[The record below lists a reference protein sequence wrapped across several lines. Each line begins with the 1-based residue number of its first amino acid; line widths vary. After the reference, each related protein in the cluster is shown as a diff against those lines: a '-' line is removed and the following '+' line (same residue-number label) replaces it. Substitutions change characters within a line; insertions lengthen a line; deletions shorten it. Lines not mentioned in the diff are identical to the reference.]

1 MSNIAFVYTTKYG
14 HTKQYADWLKEDMD
28 IDIIPIASFNAARAL
43 AYKLVIFA
51 SGVYGDKIQI
61 MDFIKKNSGG
71 INLQRIMI
79 AAVTWYTNDSE
90 EAKAKLINDN
100 FPDNMKNVV
109 PLYVI
114 NSGIDKKKITV
125 VEKTQLLATQT
136 IISRRD
142 GRTSD
147 DINTL
152 AIIKGYSDQTAKENL
167 DSLKKG
173 IELHL
178 NPPKVKEQPK
188 PEPKPEP
195 IPQEITEERQ
205 PEPAAEAPKPVEK
218 PIPEPAPIPEPP
230 KKGNDTVSEVEN
242 AFRNLKAA
250 PKEAPKPAPKQAVS
264 DSGVVLTSLD
274 DALAALSSGNVL
286 AHKVPKHNPAP
297 APAPAPAPEPTP
309 IPEPTPAPAAEII
322 EEPAA
327 EEAVKPAEEEISAAD
342 IKAEEVSYE
351 NNEPEQPKLDD
362 ISADEIKLDEVMSDE
377 AAEEPQPSV
386 SDISSDDISISDM
399 ASENV
404 EAGTHRAPSLDDIS
418 AESIG
423 INGLDGADIETADS
437 EDDIVMSISEDIE
450 SLNSTAEEPVKP
462 AAEPVFQKPTF
473 ETEKKEAAPRKNSYL
488 EYFSRKNKTET
499 PTHSEPAAEAPKT
512 EPAKEE
518 VKPAHHSAAPV
529 FDPLFMTEETAAP
542 VHKPAPAPAP
552 APAPKPAENNVHSSD
567 IDDFDF
573 DLMGGTSAASQPSQ
587 RALNAVN
594 ALAKA
599 KADAAKAAA
608 EAEKAAKEAAEYE
621 AEQSAPQNEIKTEP
635 VSDSYGSIDMSE
647 SHTEEKFADEPAKP
661 SFNASEIDMSD
672 EKEDEV
678 IFSNDEAYDIDDEIA
693 VVEEPIHNKGAFD
706 FKKLQME
713 IEQSIEV
720 NKKKKEQ
727 EKLRNTRELDRE
739 KLEEEEQKP
748 KKGIKQPI
756 DADMFFQRPGKDY
769 YDSDTMPEIRFDRH
783 RRG

>member
-188 PEPKPEP
+188 SEPKPEP

-264 DSGVVLTSLD
+264 DRGVVLTSRE
-274 DALAALSSGNVL
+274 DALAALSSGTVL
-286 AHKVPKHNPAP
+286 AQNVPKHNPAP

-309 IPEPTPAPAAEII
+309 ISEPTPAPAAEII

-327 EEAVKPAEEEISAAD
+327 EEEISAAD
-342 IKAEEVSYE
+342 IKVEEVSYE

-450 SLNSTAEEPVKP
+450 ILNSTAEEPVKP

-488 EYFSRKNKTET
+488 EYFSRKNKTEA
-499 PTHSEPAAEAPKT
+499 PAQSEPAAEAPKT

-518 VKPAHHSAAPV
+518 VKPVHHSAAPV
-529 FDPLFMTEETAAP
+529 FDPLFMTEEPAAP

-552 APAPKPAENNVHSSD
+552 APAPKPAEKNVHSSV

-621 AEQSAPQNEIKTEP
+621 AEQSAPQNEIKAEP

>member
-178 NPPKVKEQPK
+178 NPPKVKE
-188 PEPKPEP
+188 EPKPEP

-322 EEPAA
+322 EETA
-327 EEAVKPAEEEISAAD
+327 AEEEISAAD
-342 IKAEEVSYE
+342 IKVEEVSYE

-462 AAEPVFQKPTF
+462 TAEPVFQKPTF

-488 EYFSRKNKTET
+488 EYFSRKNKTEA
-499 PTHSEPAAEAPKT
+499 PAQSEPAAEAPKT

-518 VKPAHHSAAPV
+518 VKPVHHSASPV
-529 FDPLFMTEETAAP
+529 FDPLFMTEEPAAP

-552 APAPKPAENNVHSSD
+552 APAPKPAEKNVHSSV

-621 AEQSAPQNEIKTEP
+621 AEQSAPQNEIKAEP

>member
-218 PIPEPAPIPEPP
+218 PIPEPTPIPEPP
-230 KKGNDTVSEVEN
+230 KKGNDTVSEVEK

-327 EEAVKPAEEEISAAD
+327 EEEISAAD
-342 IKAEEVSYE
+342 IKVEEVSYE

-488 EYFSRKNKTET
+488 EYFSRKNKTEA
-499 PTHSEPAAEAPKT
+499 PAQSEPAAEAPKT

-518 VKPAHHSAAPV
+518 VKPAHHSADPV
-529 FDPLFMTEETAAP
+529 FDPLFMTEEPAAP

-552 APAPKPAENNVHSSD
+552 APAPKPAEKNVHSSV

-599 KADAAKAAA
+599 
-608 EAEKAAKEAAEYE
+608 
-621 AEQSAPQNEIKTEP
+621 
-635 VSDSYGSIDMSE
+635 
-647 SHTEEKFADEPAKP
+647 
-661 SFNASEIDMSD
+661 
-672 EKEDEV
+672 
-678 IFSNDEAYDIDDEIA
+678 
-693 VVEEPIHNKGAFD
+693 
-706 FKKLQME
+706 
-713 IEQSIEV
+713 
-720 NKKKKEQ
+720 
-727 EKLRNTRELDRE
+727 
-739 KLEEEEQKP
+739 
-748 KKGIKQPI
+748 
-756 DADMFFQRPGKDY
+756 
-769 YDSDTMPEIRFDRH
+769 
-783 RRG
+783 

>member
-218 PIPEPAPIPEPP
+218 PIPEPP
-230 KKGNDTVSEVEN
+230 KKGNDTVSEVEK

-327 EEAVKPAEEEISAAD
+327 EEEISAAD
-342 IKAEEVSYE
+342 IKVEEVSYE

-488 EYFSRKNKTET
+488 EYFSRKNKTEA
-499 PTHSEPAAEAPKT
+499 PAQSEPAAEAPKT

-518 VKPAHHSAAPV
+518 VKPAHHSADPV
-529 FDPLFMTEETAAP
+529 FDPLFMTEEPAAP

-552 APAPKPAENNVHSSD
+552 APAPKPAEKNVHSSV

-621 AEQSAPQNEIKTEP
+621 AEQSAPQNEIKAEP

>member
-14 HTKQYADWLKEDMD
+14 HTKQYADWLKEDTD

-188 PEPKPEP
+188 PEP

-327 EEAVKPAEEEISAAD
+327 EEEISAAN
-342 IKAEEVSYE
+342 IKVEEVSYE

-488 EYFSRKNKTET
+488 EYFSRKNKTEA
-499 PTHSEPAAEAPKT
+499 PAQSEPAAEAPKT

-529 FDPLFMTEETAAP
+529 FDPLFMTEEPAAP

-552 APAPKPAENNVHSSD
+552 KPAEKNVHSSV

-621 AEQSAPQNEIKTEP
+621 AEQSAPQNEIKAEP

>member
-100 FPDNMKNVV
+100 FPENMKNVV

-188 PEPKPEP
+188 SEPKPEP

-230 KKGNDTVSEVEN
+230 KKGNDTVSEVEK

-327 EEAVKPAEEEISAAD
+327 EEENSAAD
-342 IKAEEVSYE
+342 IKVEEVSYE

-488 EYFSRKNKTET
+488 EYFSRKNKTEA
-499 PTHSEPAAEAPKT
+499 PAQSEPAAEAPKT

-529 FDPLFMTEETAAP
+529 FDPLFMTEEPAAP

-552 APAPKPAENNVHSSD
+552 APAPKPAEKNVHSSD

-621 AEQSAPQNEIKTEP
+621 AEQSAPQNEIKAEP

-647 SHTEEKFADEPAKP
+647 SHTEEKYADEPAKP

-678 IFSNDEAYDIDDEIA
+678 VFSNDEAYDIDDEIA

>member
-250 PKEAPKPAPKQAVS
+250 PKEAPKPAPKQTVS

-297 APAPAPAPEPTP
+297 APAPEPTP
-309 IPEPTPAPAAEII
+309 IPEPTPAPAAKII
-322 EEPAA
+322 KEPAA
-327 EEAVKPAEEEISAAD
+327 EEEISDAD
-342 IKAEEVSYE
+342 IKVEEVSYE

-473 ETEKKEAAPRKNSYL
+473 ETEKKNAASRKNSYL

-499 PTHSEPAAEAPKT
+499 PAQSEPAAEAPKT

-529 FDPLFMTEETAAP
+529 FDPLFMTEEPAAP
-542 VHKPAPAPAP
+542 VHKPAP
-552 APAPKPAENNVHSSD
+552 APAPKPAENNVHSSV

-621 AEQSAPQNEIKTEP
+621 AEQSAPQNEIKAEP

>member
-188 PEPKPEP
+188 SEPKPEP

-297 APAPAPAPEPTP
+297 APAPEPTP

-327 EEAVKPAEEEISAAD
+327 EKAVKPAEEEISAAD
-342 IKAEEVSYE
+342 IKVEEVSYE

-386 SDISSDDISISDM
+386 SDISSNDISISDM

-488 EYFSRKNKTET
+488 EYFSRKNKTEA
-499 PTHSEPAAEAPKT
+499 PAQSEPAAEAPKT

-518 VKPAHHSAAPV
+518 VKPVHHSADPV
-529 FDPLFMTEETAAP
+529 FDPLFMTEEPAAP

-552 APAPKPAENNVHSSD
+552 APAPKPAEKNVHSSV

-621 AEQSAPQNEIKTEP
+621 AEQSAPQNEIKAEP

>member
-71 INLQRIMI
+71 INLQRIII

-230 KKGNDTVSEVEN
+230 KKGNDTVSEVEK

-297 APAPAPAPEPTP
+297 APAPEPTP
-309 IPEPTPAPAAEII
+309 VPEPTPAPAAEII
-322 EEPAA
+322 EGPA
-327 EEAVKPAEEEISAAD
+327 AEEEISAAD
-342 IKAEEVSYE
+342 IKVEEVSYE

-418 AESIG
+418 AENIG

-450 SLNSTAEEPVKP
+450 SLNSTAEEPVQP

-488 EYFSRKNKTET
+488 EYFSRKNKTEA
-499 PTHSEPAAEAPKT
+499 PAQSEPAAEAPKT

-529 FDPLFMTEETAAP
+529 FDPLFMTEEPAAP

-552 APAPKPAENNVHSSD
+552 APAPKPAENNVHSSV

-621 AEQSAPQNEIKTEP
+621 AEQSAPQNEIKAEP

>member
-152 AIIKGYSDQTAKENL
+152 AIIKGYSDQTARENL

-250 PKEAPKPAPKQAVS
+250 PKEAPKPAPKQTVS

-286 AHKVPKHNPAP
+286 AHKVPKHNPTP

-309 IPEPTPAPAAEII
+309 IPEPTPAPAAKII
-322 EEPAA
+322 KEPA
-327 EEAVKPAEEEISAAD
+327 AEEEISAAD
-342 IKAEEVSYE
+342 IKVEEVSYE

-473 ETEKKEAAPRKNSYL
+473 ETEKKNAASRKNSYL

-499 PTHSEPAAEAPKT
+499 PAQSEPAAEAPKT

-529 FDPLFMTEETAAP
+529 FDPLFMTEEPAAP
-542 VHKPAPAPAP
+542 VHNPAPAPAP
-552 APAPKPAENNVHSSD
+552 APAPKPAENNVHSSV

-621 AEQSAPQNEIKTEP
+621 AEQSAPQNEIKAEP

>member
-136 IISRRD
+136 IISRHD

-178 NPPKVKEQPK
+178 NPPKVKE
-188 PEPKPEP
+188 EPKPEP

-297 APAPAPAPEPTP
+297 APAPAPEPTP

-327 EEAVKPAEEEISAAD
+327 EEEISAAD
-342 IKAEEVSYE
+342 IKVEEVSYE

-377 AAEEPQPSV
+377 AAEEPQLSV

-488 EYFSRKNKTET
+488 EYFSRKNKTEA
-499 PTHSEPAAEAPKT
+499 PAQSEPAAEAPKT

-518 VKPAHHSAAPV
+518 VKPVHHSAAPV
-529 FDPLFMTEETAAP
+529 FDPLFMTEEPAAP

-552 APAPKPAENNVHSSD
+552 APAPKPAEKNVHSSV

-621 AEQSAPQNEIKTEP
+621 AEQSAPQNEIKAEP

>member
-250 PKEAPKPAPKQAVS
+250 PKEAPKPAPKQTVS

-297 APAPAPAPEPTP
+297 APAPEPTP
-309 IPEPTPAPAAEII
+309 IPEPTPAPAAKII
-322 EEPAA
+322 KEPAA
-327 EEAVKPAEEEISAAD
+327 EEEISDAD
-342 IKAEEVSYE
+342 IKVEEVSYE

-437 EDDIVMSISEDIE
+437 EDDSVMSISEDIE

-473 ETEKKEAAPRKNSYL
+473 ETEKKNAASRKNSYL

-499 PTHSEPAAEAPKT
+499 PAQSEPAAEAPKT

-529 FDPLFMTEETAAP
+529 FDPLFMTEEPAAP
-542 VHKPAPAPAP
+542 VHKPAPAH
-552 APAPKPAENNVHSSD
+552 APKPAENNVHSSV

-621 AEQSAPQNEIKTEP
+621 AEQSAPQNEIKAEP

>member
-178 NPPKVKEQPK
+178 NPPKVKE
-188 PEPKPEP
+188 EPKPEP

-218 PIPEPAPIPEPP
+218 PIPEPAPISEPP

-309 IPEPTPAPAAEII
+309 ISEPTPAPASEII
-322 EEPAA
+322 EEPA
-327 EEAVKPAEEEISAAD
+327 AEEEISAAD
-342 IKAEEVSYE
+342 IKVEEVSYE

-450 SLNSTAEEPVKP
+450 ILNSTAEEPVKP

-488 EYFSRKNKTET
+488 EYFSRKNKTEA
-499 PTHSEPAAEAPKT
+499 PAQSEPAAEAPKT

-518 VKPAHHSAAPV
+518 VKPVHHSASPV
-529 FDPLFMTEETAAP
+529 FDPLFMTEEPAAP

-552 APAPKPAENNVHSSD
+552 APAPKPAEKNVHSSV

-621 AEQSAPQNEIKTEP
+621 AEQSAPQNEIKAEP